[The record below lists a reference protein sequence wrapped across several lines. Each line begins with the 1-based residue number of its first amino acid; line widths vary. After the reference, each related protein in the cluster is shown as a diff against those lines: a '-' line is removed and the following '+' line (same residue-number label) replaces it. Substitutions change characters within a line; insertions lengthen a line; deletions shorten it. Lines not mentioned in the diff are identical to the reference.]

1 MFRDDLM
8 RGARI
13 AELRWTRLLVPFEHE
28 NTKMKSSL
36 STSLIALGAFTLAAS
51 TASAQS
57 ITPLPTGFTA
67 YHLSPSGTTVS
78 GEDGTGAAQ
87 FVAPW
92 DPALNMTYIPGTM
105 TDIGSFAGRMNF
117 DGSMIA
123 GAFEDPGPAVPAP
136 GFWQA
141 GAGSGSTTAQFPV
154 GYADGCLTSTNSS
167 LNWAG
172 TVGGV
177 SAALGCNLFPLRW
190 DITANTYQL
199 LDTSSF
205 IVPSAQPSARVSA
218 TSGDG
223 LVSAG
228 WIQTTSRSGAVW
240 DQAGT
245 LSFPYLTVANP
256 TGGGEVFA
264 TDFTGESFVGTT
276 FDGPVVASGGALH
289 FPAGEAGLN
298 NSGEGMLDISADGRV
313 AVGAGGGATGPF
325 GSPDTGLVWTEW
337 GGGQNINTLF
347 ANYGISLPTGMQIN
361 RVPGVSLDGH
371 TFLVQEP
378 PPFFGYGD
386 SYIVTLPPSW
396 NNLGGNSPAGING
409 IPQMEGFGYLTDG
422 APARLALSQ
431 SAAGAPAFLALS
443 ATDNPMPLWGGVL
456 HTTNYFKLINF
467 NTNAAGGANIDF
479 VWPNGLA
486 GVTLYSQMAVLDFSV
501 PANITL
507 TNALSSTGY

>member
-1 MFRDDLM
+1 
-8 RGARI
+8 
-13 AELRWTRLLVPFEHE
+13 
-28 NTKMKSSL
+28 MKSSL
-36 STSLIALGAFTLAAS
+36 STSLIALGAFTLAAT

-57 ITPLPTGFTA
+57 VTPLPSGFTA

-105 TDIGSFAGRMNF
+105 TNIGSFAGRMNF

-123 GAFEDPGPAVPAP
+123 GAFEDPGPMVPAP

-154 GYADGCLTSTNSS
+154 GYADGCTLTSTNSS

-177 SAALGCNLFPLRW
+177 SAVLGCNLFPLRW
-190 DITANTYQL
+190 DITGNTYQV
-199 LDTSSF
+199 LDTSST

-228 WIQTTSRSGAVW
+228 WIQTSNRSAAVW
-240 DQAGT
+240 DSAGV
-245 LSFPYLTVANP
+245 LSFPFLTATDP
-256 TGGGEVFA
+256 SGGGEVFA
-264 TDFTGESFVGTT
+264 TDFTGDAFVGTS
-276 FDGPVVASGGALH
+276 FAGPVVSSGGVLYY
-289 FPAGEAGLN
+289 PATDAGLM

-313 AVGAGGGATGPF
+313 AVGAGGGAPGPF
-325 GSPDTGLVWTEW
+325 GSPDTGIVWTEW
-337 GGGQNINTLF
+337 GGGQDINTLM
-347 ANYGISLPTGMQIN
+347 ANYGLSLPTGMQSN

-378 PPFFGYGD
+378 PMFFGYGD
-386 SYIVTLPPSW
+386 SFIVTLPNSW
-396 NNLGGNSPAGING
+396 NNLGGNSPTGVNG
-409 IPQMEGFGYLTDG
+409 IPQLEGFGFLTDG
-422 APARLALSQ
+422 APARLRLSQ
-431 SAAGAPAFLALS
+431 GAAGAAAFLALS
-443 ATDNPMPLWGGVL
+443 ATDNPTPLWGGVL
-456 HTTNYFKLINF
+456 HTTNYFKLVSF

-479 VWPNGLA
+479 KWPSGLA
-486 GVTLYSQMAVLDFSV
+486 GVTLYSQMAMLDFSV